1 MRSPL
6 RYYSWLQAAPEA
18 LSRTLLNF
26 SAHEALF
33 RGWPCLH
40 QMLTSAQPRTF
51 AHGCAPLE
59 GAAVAALPNE
69 MARRAARG
77 DFAGVLAAAK
87 GKARQIRCVAV

>member
-1 MRSPL
+1 MC
-6 RYYSWLQAAPEA
+6 LQVE
-18 LSRTLLNF
+18 RR
-26 SAHEALF
+26 F
-33 RGWPCLH
+33 RPTECLH
-40 QMLTSAQPRTF
+40 QMLTSVQPRTF

-59 GAAVAALPNE
+59 EAAVAALPDD